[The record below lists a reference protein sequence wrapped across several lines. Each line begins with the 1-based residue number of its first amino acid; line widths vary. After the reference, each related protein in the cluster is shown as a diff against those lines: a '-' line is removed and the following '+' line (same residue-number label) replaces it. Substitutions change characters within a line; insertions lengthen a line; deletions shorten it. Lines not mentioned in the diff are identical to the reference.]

1 MTSGEFEGICFGLT
15 ETSGQ
20 SCRVLPGGAAL
31 TVIAD
36 GERLAELDYRG
47 LSVSLSGV
55 DDRYLT
61 FEARLNDRDVRILVA
76 DRALA
81 VQIEALG
88 ASGQFVEQLRRIT
101 AKRTRRTA
109 ARWSI
114 LAVAVGVVAAVALTV
129 WLSFGWIVGKAV
141 AAIPVEWEVEI
152 GRSSSSQIL
161 EEKQVCVDPELT
173 RAAEEIGRR
182 LVNSLGASPY
192 AFKLRVVDS
201 SEVNAFALP
210 GGYIFINRGLVEQA
224 GDGHEVAGVLAHE
237 IQHVVGRHGLHNM
250 VRQAGFFLLLAAV
263 VGDAG
268 QLEQFLAYNA
278 AGLASMSFSRSQ
290 ERAAD
295 AGGLEL
301 MRHANLDMTGLPRFL
316 TKLAA
321 KESLPEFLTFVS
333 SHPASTER
341 VKRLNATIKSI
352 PDGKI
357 VPLQTTWEG
366 IGSRC
371 SPVPIKNPDAH

>member
-1 MTSGEFEGICFGLT
+1 MTSGEFDGICFGLT
-15 ETSGQ
+15 KTPGQ
-20 SCRVLPGGAAL
+20 SCRVLPGGTAL

-36 GERLAELDYRG
+36 GARLADLDYRG

-61 FEARLNDRDVRILVA
+61 FETRLNDRDVRVLVA

-81 VQIEALG
+81 ARVEALG
-88 ASGQFVEQLRRIT
+88 ASGQFVEQLRRTT

-109 ARWSI
+109 ARWSV
-114 LAVAVGVVAAVALTV
+114 LAVALGVVAIVALTV
-129 WLSFGWIVGKAV
+129 WLGFGWIVGKAV
-141 AAIPVEWEVEI
+141 AAIPIQWEVEI

-161 EEKQVCVDPELT
+161 AEKQVCVDPELT
-173 RAAEEIGRR
+173 RAAEEIGMR
-182 LVNSLGASPY
+182 LVKGLGASPY
-192 AFKLRVVDS
+192 TFKLRVIDNP
-201 SEVNAFALP
+201 EVNAFALP

-237 IQHVVGRHGLHNM
+237 IQHVIGRHGLHNM

-263 VGDAG
+263 VGDTG
-268 QLEQFLAYNA
+268 QLEQFLVYNA
-278 AGLASMSFSRSQ
+278 AGLASMSFSRDQ

-301 MRHANLDMTGLPRFL
+301 MRRAHLDTTGLPRFL

-321 KESLPEFLTFVS
+321 KENVPEFLTYFS

-341 VKRLNATIKSI
+341 VDRLNTMIKAVTESNV
-352 PDGKI
+352 
-357 VPLQTTWEG
+357 VPLQTTWDG
-366 IGSRC
+366 LKNRC
-371 SPVPIKNPDAH
+371 SPVPIKNPDAL